1 MGFLGTF
8 KYIVDKAKDSNPDMK
23 YGIAGHLHPKL
34 DELHHTNLNRH
45 INLNRCSFIDN
56 VFRNAVIPKIGS
68 VVICDLAFGFEHSG
82 IYVGDKLIIHKDG
95 SGILID
101 VDPDEFINRLDGKNN
116 AISIYVACHD
126 NEAITI
132 EGACTRAKEAL
143 NSGDFIGYDLLNNN
157 CHHFTRYCLTGD
169 TDQWGFDFTFS
180 SLESLLVNKF
190 GMNNWRVWK
199 YYE

>member
-1 MGFLGTF
+1 MGFWN
-8 KYIVDKAKDSNPDMK
+8 IVFNAGLDMGCPDMK
-23 YGIAGHLHPKL
+23 TGIAGHLHP
-34 DELHHTNLNRH
+34 ELYNLPRTHLNR
-45 INLNRCSFIDN
+45 NSFIDN
-56 VFRNAVIPKIGS
+56 VFRDAVIPQIGS

-82 IYVGDKLIIHKDG
+82 IYIGNDVIIHKDG

-126 NEAITI
+126 NEPIMI
-132 EGACTRAKEAL
+132 EDACTRAKEAF
-143 NSGDFIGYDLLNNN
+143 NNCDFIGYDLLNNN